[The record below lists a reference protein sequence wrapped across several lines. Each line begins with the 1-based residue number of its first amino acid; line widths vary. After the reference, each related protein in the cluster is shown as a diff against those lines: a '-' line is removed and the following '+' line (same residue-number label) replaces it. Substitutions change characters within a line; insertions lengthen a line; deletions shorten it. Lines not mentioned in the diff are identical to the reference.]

1 MGFTDFRDYSVWH
14 KSIMLAK
21 EVHRLSKKLPQNEL
35 FGLQSQ
41 MSRAA
46 TSVASNIAEGQS
58 RGSAKDFIRFLY
70 ISNGSVAE
78 IQTQLILCVEYGY
91 LMQEDI
97 DLVWI

>member
-35 FGLQSQ
+35 LGLQSQ

-46 TSVASNIAEGQS
+46 TSVASPILLKDNPVGQQRILS
-58 RGSAKDFIRFLY
+58 GFLY
-70 ISNGSVAE
+70 I
-78 IQTQLILCVEYGY
+78 
-91 LMQEDI
+91 
-97 DLVWI
+97 

>member
-46 TSVASNIAEGQS
+46 TSG
-58 RGSAKDFIRFLY
+58 
-70 ISNGSVAE
+70 
-78 IQTQLILCVEYGY
+78 
-91 LMQEDI
+91 
-97 DLVWI
+97 

>member
-58 RGSAKDFIRFLY
+58 RGSAKDLSGFCI
-70 ISNGSVAE
+70 
-78 IQTQLILCVEYGY
+78 Y
-91 LMQEDI
+91 LMGQ
-97 DLVWI
+97 LLKYRHSLFYV

>member
-70 ISNGSVAE
+70 ISREA
-78 IQTQLILCVEYGY
+78 LINSQNRISYVFLSNAAS
-91 LMQEDI
+91 
-97 DLVWI
+97 

>member
-41 MSRAA
+41 MRGMSR
-46 TSVASNIAEGQS
+46 
-58 RGSAKDFIRFLY
+58 
-70 ISNGSVAE
+70 
-78 IQTQLILCVEYGY
+78 ILCF
-91 LMQEDI
+91 
-97 DLVWI
+97 